1 MVMTEALKSV
11 PTRDEAEETAVAA
24 LVFLTEEQ
32 SRLTRFLAESGLAPA
47 DLRAAAG
54 EPHMLAAVLDH
65 LLADE
70 SLLLVF
76 TAGVGLEPSR
86 IGPMRSVLD
95 GEPAHH
101 DDATAIATQRR
112 AAPRKGSKRWPGP

>member
-1 MVMTEALKSV
+1 MTESLKGV

-24 LVFLTEEQ
+24 LVFLTEDE
-32 SRLTRFLAESGLAPA
+32 SRLTRFLAESGLAVA
-47 DLRAAAG
+47 DLRAGAG

-76 TAGVGLEPSR
+76 TAGAGLDPAW
-86 IGPMRSVLD
+86 IGPMRAILD
-95 GEPAHH
+95 GEAHRH
-101 DDATAIATQRR
+101 DDATATATPRR
-112 AAPRKGSKRWPGP
+112 AAARKDSKRWPGL